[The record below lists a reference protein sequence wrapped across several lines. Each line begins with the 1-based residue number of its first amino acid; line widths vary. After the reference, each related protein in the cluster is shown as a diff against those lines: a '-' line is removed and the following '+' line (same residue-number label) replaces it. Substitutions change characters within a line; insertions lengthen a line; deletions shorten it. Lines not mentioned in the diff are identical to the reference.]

1 LWILFA
7 GLALLLVP
15 LRAAAQDL
23 GTLDGTWQGDLAVI
37 RTPTTV
43 GPGRPYTVRIV
54 ITGATA
60 HVFARDTSGGPFQEV
75 KPGAFRVG
83 RLGPSAIILSMD
95 SGQDDEGTWIET
107 WTFVVTLKAPN
118 ALITNLYRVVN
129 NVDLPLSIDHSKF
142 TEAEAGELARVK

>member
-1 LWILFA
+1 MRWIRLWILFA

-75 KPGAFRVG
+75 KPGIPRRPARTQRNNPFYG
-83 RLGPSAIILSMD
+83 LGP
-95 SGQDDEGTWIET
+95 G
-107 WTFVVTLKAPN
+107 
-118 ALITNLYRVVN
+118 
-129 NVDLPLSIDHSKF
+129 
-142 TEAEAGELARVK
+142 